1 MNKDILI
8 AVIGNTDPIR
18 GQYDGPLLH
27 IVRWYRPEKVFMI
40 LTEEIARTEL
50 EYHQNEE
57 AIHMLD
63 QSCEVE
69 LINTGVCDAHSFDD
83 FSLSFLS
90 FCSRIKEEHP
100 ENRILLNISSGTPQ
114 MQTALC
120 MIALSDP
127 ARYCPVQVS
136 TPEHS
141 ANRAQVF
148 NPRMDLI
155 EEWFEND
162 MDNLEETPSRCMTP
176 KLLNFRRTI
185 IQMQIISLIENYD
198 YSGACQIY
206 ETEKE
211 SFSDA
216 AGILLKHA
224 KKRVNLENKEA
235 EALALKL
242 GLKSELYPFGRT
254 GGMGKL
260 IDFFNSMKIKQ
271 FRGEL
276 NDFSMRLEIMAEYL
290 GIYVLENVMKVRL
303 SDITTESKVKGSKI
317 IRTNREKCTNKISGI
332 EKYLNEQFADRGG
345 YEWGKPLNAL
355 TIIHLITYLSK
366 TERFKKYSEP
376 VSEMMKW
383 VELSSAVR
391 NPAAHTIVSITDD
404 MIRESY
410 GKDSA
415 GLCRS
420 MQRVLIQIFGT
431 EVKKEAF
438 DIYDTIN
445 DRIKIEME
453 NS

>member
-1 MNKDILI
+1 MSKDILI

-57 AIHMLD
+57 AIHMLAP
-63 QSCEVE
+63 SCEVE
-69 LINTGVCDAHSFDD
+69 LINTGVRDAHSFDD

-100 ENRILLNISSGTPQ
+100 EDRILLNISSGTPQ

-141 ANRAQVF
+141 ANRAQIF
-148 NPRMDLI
+148 NPREDLI

-162 MDNLEETPSRCMTP
+162 MDNLEETTSRCMTP

-211 SFSDA
+211 SFSDT

-290 GIYVLENVMKVRL
+290 GIYVLENVMKVSL
-303 SDITTESKVKGSKI
+303 DSITIGHTVKGSHI
-317 IRTNREKCTNKISGI
+317 MRLNKELCAKQIPGI
-332 EKYLNEQFADRGG
+332 EEYLDEQFPGRGF
-345 YEWGKPLNAL
+345 EWGKPLNAL

-366 TERFKKYSEP
+366 TERYEKYREA

-383 VELSSAVR
+383 VELSSKVR
-391 NPAAHTIVSITDD
+391 NPAAHTIVTITDD

-420 MQRVLIQIFGT
+420 MQRVLIQTFGT
-431 EVKKEAF
+431 EAKKEAF

-445 DRIKIEME
+445 DRIRNEME
-453 NS
+453 KSL